1 MFPTMK
7 ELKRLFP
14 NYDLFDEWMLG
25 FSIISKS
32 EIRIIR
38 FITPKS
44 INHNV
49 LSSDKKCPQIKFA
62 GI

>member
-1 MFPTMK
+1 MFMFPTMK

-38 FITPKS
+38 FYHPK
-44 INHNV
+44 INK
-49 LSSDKKCPQIKFA
+49 S
-62 GI
+62 